1 MSKINIK
8 PVRRNKIIINNPL
21 LDERDP
27 VMIKRVENKKMTLRI
42 ELLKF
47 FERNPDMKLTMRGL
61 RSEITKQSGVEM
73 GRGSRQFER
82 TLKELAD
89 DHIIKRGKCE
99 CHTTNM
105 YSYNNHVI
113 TDSEGDYVTTNRT
126 EISLM
131 KAMRKYG
138 ELTIPFCTEKLKI
151 PKRTAGGALNRLFK
165 MGVFSSMYE
174 TRIKNSRGCV
184 YHVYYPSNYGTP
196 RNV

>member
-1 MSKINIK
+1 MSKSQ
-8 PVRRNKIIINNPL
+8 PVRNNKIIVKDPIF
-21 LDERDP
+21 DERKP
-27 VMIKRVENKKMTLRI
+27 VMVKKIESHKPSLRL

-47 FERNPDMKLTMRGL
+47 FEKNPDMRLTMRGL
-61 RSEITKQSGVEM
+61 RIEITKQSGAEM

-82 TLKELAD
+82 TLKELSD
-89 DHIIKRGKCE
+89 DHIIKRSKCE
-99 CHTTNM
+99 CHNSNM

-126 EISLM
+126 EIKLM

-151 PKRTAGGALNRLFK
+151 PKRTAGGALNRMFK

-174 TRIKNSRGCV
+174 TRIKNNRGCV

>member
-1 MSKINIK
+1 MSKSQ
-8 PVRRNKIIINNPL
+8 PVRNNKIIVKNPIS
-21 LDERDP
+21 DERKP
-27 VMIKRVENKKMTLRI
+27 VMVKKIESQKPSLRL

-47 FERNPDMKLTMRGL
+47 FERNPDMRLTMRGL
-61 RSEITKQSGVEM
+61 RIEITKQSGAEM

-82 TLKELAD
+82 TLKELSD
-89 DHIIKRGKCE
+89 DHIIKRTKCE

-113 TDSEGDYVTTNRT
+113 TDSEGDYVTTNKT
-126 EISLM
+126 EMRLM
-131 KAMRKYG
+131 KAMREYG
-138 ELTIPFCTEKLKI
+138 ELTIPFCTETLKI
-151 PKRTAGGALNRLFK
+151 PKRTAGGALDRLFK
-165 MGVFSSMYE
+165 MGVFSSTYE